1 MDTQDSGLSLI
12 DAVNGRHSVRGFRPQ
27 PVPQETLEAI
37 FKLAQSAPSN
47 CNTQPW
53 HAYVASGQSRDRLRQ
68 QFLDR
73 MSSQTPGNPDFSYVS
88 RFEGKYRKRQ
98 VDCAVALYNEMGI
111 ARDDKEGRAH
121 AVQRNFEFFDAPHI
135 VFLGMDKS
143 FGPTIALDVGI
154 YAQTLML
161 AMEAYGVSS
170 CAMGS
175 MRAYP
180 DLVRDEFGIDDDIGI
195 LLGISFGYEDP
206 DVPANRTRTDRE
218 PLENSVVF
226 SS

>member
-1 MDTQDSGLSLI
+1 MDTQDTGLSLV
-12 DAVNGRHSVRGFRPQ
+12 DAVKDRHSVRGFLAT
-27 PVPQETLEAI
+27 PVPKATLEAI
-37 FKLAQSAPSN
+37 FELAQSAPSN

-53 HAYVASGQSRDRLRQ
+53 HAYVASGEARDRLRQ
-68 QFLDR
+68 QFLER
-73 MSSQTPGNPDFSYVS
+73 VQAQVPGNPDFSYVS
-88 RFEGKYRKRQ
+88 RFDGKYRKRQ

-111 ARDDKEGRAH
+111 ARDDKAGRAH

-135 VFLGMDKS
+135 VFLGMDKN

-161 AMEAYGVSS
+161 VMEAYGVSS

-180 DLVRDEFGIDDDIGI
+180 DLVRDEFGIDDNIGI
-195 LLGISFGYEDP
+195 LLGICFGYKDSA
-206 DVPANRTRTDRE
+206 VPANRTRTDRE
-218 PLENSVVF
+218 PLENSVLF
-226 SS
+226 RG